1 MLMGKQFYSVPFTT
15 SKLVSSLPYKFTKLD
30 ERLSSHFCLQLIHLP
45 VLPYS
50 STYLSLKK
58 CFKSMIIFSWKIFTH
73 AWELNLINTITI
85 VDFHGFQKQEYFML
99 WWRQCFRLNTCLLMW
114 IHCLKLL
121 LFLKKYEVILKKTG
135 VSIMDWWKSTQH
147 AFINT

>member
-58 CFKSMIIFSWKIFTH
+58 CFKSMIIFSLKIFTH

-85 VDFHGFQKQEYFML
+85 VDFHGF
-99 WWRQCFRLNTCLLMW
+99 
-114 IHCLKLL
+114 
-121 LFLKKYEVILKKTG
+121 
-135 VSIMDWWKSTQH
+135 
-147 AFINT
+147 

>member
-58 CFKSMIIFSWKIFTH
+58 FLRAWSFSAEKYSLMHGSWTLLTLSQLLIFMDFKSKNTLCYDGGNVLDIIRVYS
-73 AWELNLINTITI
+73 
-85 VDFHGFQKQEYFML
+85 
-99 WWRQCFRLNTCLLMW
+99 
-114 IHCLKLL
+114 LKLL
-121 LFLKKYEVILKKTG
+121 LFLKKYEVILKKPG